1 MYLLMTKTNVLCFQR
16 EQMLEAQ
23 SMFKTANKITRAE
36 KALIL
41 GFMAGS
47 RGDNRNKIKRSTNLT
62 LKFCCFRKPVSASG

>member
-1 MYLLMTKTNVLCFQR
+1 
-16 EQMLEAQ
+16 MLEAQ

-47 RGDNRNKIKRSTNLT
+47 RGKFDLFKINKIICFTNTWNL
-62 LKFCCFRKPVSASG
+62 V

>member
-1 MYLLMTKTNVLCFQR
+1 
-16 EQMLEAQ
+16 MLEAQ

-47 RGDNRNKIKRSTNLT
+47 RGEIKVIKNVTVFSNLFSTQQKT
-62 LKFCCFRKPVSASG
+62 HARIWAAS